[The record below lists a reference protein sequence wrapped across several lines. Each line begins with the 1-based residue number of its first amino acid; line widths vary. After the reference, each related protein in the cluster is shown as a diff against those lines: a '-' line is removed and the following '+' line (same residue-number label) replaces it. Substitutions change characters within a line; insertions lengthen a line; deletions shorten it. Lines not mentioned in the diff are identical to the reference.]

1 MTWLFYVM
9 GMMVSHD
16 LRSPPVLKW
25 HFLSSVTSNAAT
37 AVSSEK
43 NINFTSR
50 DHDLMGSLR
59 SWSLV
64 LRWLWVLTE
73 LPLSCNLFFI
83 VVVYGTC
90 CYERVPRLLSD
101 YKAWKAYSY
110 FDSKWLK
117 EIIYREIFHDLYF
130 LKATSDHFTASEVF
144 LTRSV
149 FTRGMKPCWV
159 HTVLVCRVSSE
170 EFHANFVTGIYR
182 PYS

>member
-9 GMMVSHD
+9 GMMVFHD

-101 YKAWKAYSY
+101 YKAGKAIATLTQNGWRKSFIVRSSTIYAFWKLRHTISQHQKCSSQYLCLQEEWNRA
-110 FDSKWLK
+110 
-117 EIIYREIFHDLYF
+117 ECILYLF
-130 LKATSDHFTASEVF
+130 A
-144 LTRSV
+144 
-149 FTRGMKPCWV
+149 GWV
-159 HTVLVCRVSSE
+159 AKNSMQTCHR
-170 EFHANFVTGIYR
+170 HI
-182 PYS
+182 